1 MPSAKRDEF
10 PKAVQEALAKRVGYR
25 CSCPTCERPTSGP
38 NTNPLKAVSIGVA
51 AHVTAAAPGGPRYDP
66 ALTREQ
72 RRSIENGIW
81 LCQTHATLVDT
92 DEARYP
98 VSLIRI
104 WKGLAEETA
113 RLSLECSGPVPAHM
127 SDVELVRFYA
137 QCFDRPAF
145 QDPFRQEGSVAH
157 FERAVEDTLTA
168 LNTGCLRSRDGTELA
183 RARGKAYLAN
193 PEWRD
198 KLDAV
203 ADLLRAI
210 RSRLAAAKRRGEV
223 KTCPHRDDCA
233 CEPTPELEDW
243 MDSLRSEA
251 LALFGEVCVDAGIPA
266 PQFPGSFWGRPPHRT
281 RHRAPP
287 PRPGDR
293 PEHG

>member
-10 PKAVQEALAKRVGYR
+10 PKAVQEALAKRVCYR

-127 SDVELVRFYA
+127 SDVELVGFYA

-168 LNTGCLRSRDGTELA
+168 LNTGCLRSTA
-183 RARGKAYLAN
+183 RS
-193 PEWRD
+193 
-198 KLDAV
+198 
-203 ADLLRAI
+203 LRALGA
-210 RSRLAAAKRRGEV
+210 RRTWRTQSGATSSTRWPTSCGPSGPALRRPSGAAR
-223 KTCPHRDDCA
+223 
-233 CEPTPELEDW
+233 
-243 MDSLRSEA
+243 
-251 LALFGEVCVDAGIPA
+251 
-266 PQFPGSFWGRPPHRT
+266 
-281 RHRAPP
+281 
-287 PRPGDR
+287 
-293 PEHG
+293 